1 MSFLPYVLIGV
12 GLMLAAMVMKSRYV
26 SFWAQDPDDYADHG
40 PQFDIR
46 ERLNGPI
53 VCEGII
59 YGPMGRV
66 TSRFTAD
73 FEASWEGNVGVMKEV
88 FHYDSGN
95 VQNREW
101 KLTLGNDGAIKAEA
115 SDLIGAGRGQQKGS
129 AVLLNYRIKLSDE
142 AGGHVLD
149 TTDWMYL
156 MSNGSIM
163 NRSQF
168 RKFGIKVAELVAT
181 MRPADGTKPM
191 IAGE

>member
-1 MSFLPYVLIGV
+1 
-12 GLMLAAMVMKSRYV
+12 MLAGMIMKTRYV

-46 ERLNGPI
+46 ERFNGPI
-53 VCEGII
+53 ICEGMI
-59 YGPMGRV
+59 YGPTGKV

-73 FEASWEGNVGVMKEV
+73 FEASWTGNVGIMKEV

-95 VQNREW
+95 VQHREW

-115 SDLIGAGRGQQKGS
+115 ADVIGAGTGQQKGS
-129 AVLLNYRIKLSDE
+129 AVLLNYKIKLSDE
-142 AGGHVLD
+142 AGGYVLD

-181 MRPADGTKPM
+181 MRPAEGGQTM
-191 IAGE
+191 VAGE

>member
-1 MSFLPYVLIGV
+1 MSFLPYLLIGA
-12 GLMLAAMVMKSRYV
+12 GLMLAGMIMKTRYV

-46 ERLNGPI
+46 ERFNGPI
-53 VCEGII
+53 ICEGMI
-59 YGPMGRV
+59 YGPTGKV

-73 FEASWEGNVGVMKEV
+73 FEASWNGNVGIMKEV

-95 VQNREW
+95 VQHREW

-115 SDLIGAGRGQQKGS
+115 ADVIGAGTGQQKGS
-129 AVLLNYRIKLSDE
+129 AVLLNYKIKLSDE
-142 AGGHVLD
+142 AGGYVLD

-181 MRPADGTKPM
+181 MRPAEGGQTM
-191 IAGE
+191 VAGE

>member
-1 MSFLPYVLIGV
+1 MPFLSYVILGAALV
-12 GLMLAAMVMKSRYV
+12 LAALLLKSRFL
-26 SFWAQDPDDYADHG
+26 SFGAQSPDDYADHG

-46 ERLNGPI
+46 ETLNGPI
-53 VCEGII
+53 VCEGMI
-59 YGPMGRV
+59 YGPTGKV
-66 TSRFTAD
+66 TSRFTAN
-73 FEASWEGNVGVMKEV
+73 FEASWNGNVGVMKEV
-88 FHYDSGN
+88 FHYESGN

-115 SDLIGAGRGQQKGS
+115 PDLVGAGHGQQKGS
-129 AVLLNYRIKLSDE
+129 AVLLNYRIKLSDD

-156 MSNGSIM
+156 MANGSIM

-181 MRPADGTKPM
+181 MRPADGVKQM
-191 IAGE
+191 VAGE

>member
-1 MSFLPYVLIGV
+1 MTFLPYILIGA
-12 GLMLAAMVMKSRYV
+12 GLMLAVMFAKSRYV
-26 SFWAQDPDDYADHG
+26 SFVAQNPDDYADQG

-53 VCEGII
+53 VCEGVI
-59 YGPMGRV
+59 YGPTGKV

-73 FEASWEGNVGVMKEV
+73 FEASWNGNIGVMKEV

-101 KLTLGNDGAIKAEA
+101 KLTLGNDGGIKAEA
-115 SDLIGAGRGQQKGS
+115 PDLIGTGTGQQKGS
-129 AVLLNYRIKLSDE
+129 AVSLNYRIKLSDD
-142 AGGHVLD
+142 AGGYVLD

-156 MSNGSIM
+156 MANGSIM

-168 RKFGIKVAELVAT
+168 SKFGIKVAELVAT
-181 MRPADGTKPM
+181 MRPADGTRAM

>member
-1 MSFLPYVLIGV
+1 MSFLSYVILGAALV
-12 GLMLAAMVMKSRYV
+12 LAALVLKSRFL
-26 SFWAQDPDDYADHG
+26 SFGAQSPDDYADHG

-46 ERLNGPI
+46 ETLNGPI
-53 VCEGII
+53 VCEGMI
-59 YGPMGRV
+59 YGPTGKV
-66 TSRFTAD
+66 TSRFTAN
-73 FEASWEGNVGVMKEV
+73 FEASWNGNVGVMKEV

-115 SDLIGAGRGQQKGS
+115 PDLVGAGHGQQKGS
-129 AVLLNYRIKLSDE
+129 AVLLNYRIKLSDD

-156 MSNGSIM
+156 MANGSIM

-181 MRPADGTKPM
+181 MRPADGVKQM
-191 IAGE
+191 VAGE